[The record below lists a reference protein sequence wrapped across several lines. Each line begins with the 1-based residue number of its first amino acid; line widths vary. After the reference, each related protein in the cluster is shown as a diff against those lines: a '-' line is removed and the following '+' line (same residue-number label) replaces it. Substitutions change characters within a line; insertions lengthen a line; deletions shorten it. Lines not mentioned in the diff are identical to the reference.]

1 MDQFIVEGGY
11 NLSGEVQISGAKNS
25 ALKLLAASLLIEGTV
40 EISNVPDLMD
50 IRTMIQVLRTLGAE
64 VEYDAESQFC
74 RIDATKIDEIRA
86 PYDLVKTM
94 RASFQVMGP
103 LLARRG
109 RAEISQPGGC
119 SIGPRPVDFH
129 LKAFEE
135 MGATIVLDHGYI
147 CASAPKEG
155 LSASHI
161 ILDFP
166 SVGATE
172 NVIMASV
179 FCDGRTILENAA
191 REPEIV
197 DLANFLIAC
206 GAKIEGAGSDRI
218 EICGV
223 RGLKGC
229 RYKVM
234 SDRIESGT
242 YILAACITQSNL
254 KIKDFPKGSL
264 DLFFEKLR
272 ACGNRFEFFE
282 NTLEVFPAERP
293 SAIQFTTRPHPGL
306 ATDLQA
312 PMMAYLAT
320 VEGVSKISEGVYENR
335 FLHIAELNRMG
346 AEIQLEGNT
355 ALVHGVSKLSAAPV
369 MSCDLRAGAAMVL
382 AALTAQGT
390 TKISRIYHIDRGYER
405 MEWKLNRL
413 GAKIRRMKE

>member
-11 NLSGEVQISGAKNS
+11 NLSGEVRISGAKNS
-25 ALKLLAASLLIEGTV
+25 ALKLLAASLLIEDTV

-50 IRTMIQVLRTLGAE
+50 IRTMIQVLRILGAT
-64 VEYDAESQFC
+64 VDYDPSKQFC
-74 RIDATKIDEIRA
+74 RIDATNITEIRA

-103 LLARRG
+103 LLARQG

-135 MGATIVLDHGYI
+135 MGAKIVLDHGYI

-161 ILDFP
+161 ILEFP

-179 FCDGRTILENAA
+179 FCEGRTILENAA

-197 DLANFLIAC
+197 DLANFLISC
-206 GAKIEGAGSDRI
+206 GAQIEGAGSDRI

-223 RGLKGC
+223 TKLSGC
-229 RYKVM
+229 KYRVM
-234 SDRIESGT
+234 PDRIESGT
-242 YILAACITQSNL
+242 YILAACMTQSNL
-254 KIKDFPKGSL
+254 KIKDFPEGSL
-264 DLFFEKLR
+264 DLFLDKLR
-272 ACGNRFEFFE
+272 ACGNRFEFSG
-282 NTLEVFPAERP
+282 NTVEVFPSERP
-293 SAIQFTTRPHPGL
+293 IAIQFTTGPHPGL

-312 PMMAYLAT
+312 PMMAYLAK
-320 VEGVSKISEGVYENR
+320 VKGVSTVSEGVYENR

-369 MSCDLRAGAAMVL
+369 MACDLRAGAAMVL
-382 AALTAQGT
+382 AALSAEGT
-390 TKISRIYHIDRGYER
+390 TRISRIYHIDRGYER
-405 MEWKLNRL
+405 MEQKLNRI
-413 GAKIRRMKE
+413 GAKIRRIKE

>member
-1 MDQFIVEGGY
+1 MDHFIVEGGFP
-11 NLSGEVQISGAKNS
+11 LQGEVQISGAKNS
-25 ALKLLAASLLIEGTV
+25 ALKLLAAALLIEGTV

-50 IRTMIQVLRTLGAE
+50 IRTMIKVLKTLGAE
-64 VEYDAESQFC
+64 VEYDRNNQFC
-74 RIDATKIDEIRA
+74 KIDATNLNEVRA
-86 PYDLVKTM
+86 PYELVKTM

-135 MGATIVLDHGYI
+135 MGATVVLDHGYI
-147 CASAPKEG
+147 CATAPSGG
-155 LSASHI
+155 LKSSHI

-179 FCDGRTILENAA
+179 FCDGTTILENAA
-191 REPEIV
+191 REPEIQ
-197 DLANFLIAC
+197 DLANFLISC
-206 GAKIEGAGSDRI
+206 GAKIQGAGSDRI
-218 EICGV
+218 EILGV
-223 RGLKGC
+223 SRLRGCKH
-229 RYKVM
+229 RVM

-242 YILAACITQSNL
+242 FALAACITKSNL
-254 KIKDFPKGSL
+254 RIKDFPVGSL
-264 DLFFEKLR
+264 DLFLEKLKS
-272 ACGNRFEFFE
+272 CGNRFEICE
-282 NTLEVFPAERP
+282 NLMEVFPAEKP

-320 VEGVSKISEGVYENR
+320 VEGVSTVSEGVYENR

-355 ALVHGVSKLSAAPV
+355 ALVSGVSKLSAAPV
-369 MSCDLRAGAAMVL
+369 MACDLRAGAAMVL
-382 AALTAQGT
+382 AALVAEGT
-390 TKISRIYHIDRGYER
+390 TKISRVYHIDRGYEKI
-405 MEWKLNRL
+405 ENKLNEL
-413 GAKIRRMKE
+413 GAKIRRINE